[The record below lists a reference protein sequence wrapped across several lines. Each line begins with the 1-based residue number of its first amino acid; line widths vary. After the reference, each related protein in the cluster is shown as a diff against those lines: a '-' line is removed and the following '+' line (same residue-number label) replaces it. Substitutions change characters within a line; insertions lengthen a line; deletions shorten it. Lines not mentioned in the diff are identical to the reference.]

1 MKIYRFLTT
10 TIIITLV
17 ALIYVNQKVALIRL
31 SYDIKEKERLHS
43 ELLDRNKILLYNVKH
58 LESPA
63 RLEKVL
69 LAKNLKWEIPP
80 KERVILVSATSRKIG
95 AGESKGIARAAGPF
109 GRIRQAIAS
118 IFVLGPEAQ
127 ARPIK

>member
-17 ALIYVNQKVALIRL
+17 ALMYVNQKVALIRL

-63 RLEKVL
+63 RLERVL
-69 LAKNLKWEIPP
+69 LAQNLKLEVPP
-80 KERVILVSATSRKIG
+80 KERVILVSAASREIG
-95 AGESKGIARAAGPF
+95 AGESKGIARATGPF

>member
-95 AGESKGIARAAGPF
+95 AGESKGIIRAAGPF

>member
-43 ELLDRNKILLYNVKH
+43 ELLDRNKILLYNVKY

-95 AGESKGIARAAGPF
+95 AGESKGIIRAAGPF